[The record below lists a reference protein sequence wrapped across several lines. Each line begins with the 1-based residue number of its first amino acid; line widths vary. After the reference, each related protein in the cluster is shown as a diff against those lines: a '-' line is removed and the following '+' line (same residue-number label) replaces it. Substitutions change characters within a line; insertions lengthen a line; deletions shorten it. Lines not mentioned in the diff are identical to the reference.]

1 MVFRP
6 AAGLAALRHRDYA
19 CYLGANFL
27 STVALQIQAVAL
39 GWQIYDLTGDPFKL
53 GLVGLM
59 EFLPAMGLALVAGPI
74 ADHFDRRKILIIG
87 YLAEMLAAVLLVLMV
102 LTDRTSVFAILAIAL
117 LFGVVRALVA
127 PAARAMLPS
136 LVPKEVF
143 STAIAWNSTTWQVAT
158 IGGPALGGFL
168 YVLGPDVAYAGT
180 VVALIGGTVFALVM
194 RGRKIAAKTEER
206 PNLAM
211 LLAGFPAIFR
221 RPILLGA
228 LSLDLFAVL
237 FSGAVALLPIFAKD
251 VLHVGPDGLGIL
263 RSAPAIGAVTTA
275 LFLTQWPLRRHVGRR
290 LFTAVGIF
298 GVAVVGFGFSRD
310 FWLSF
315 GLLVLLG
322 MADMVSVY
330 VRGSIVPLATP
341 DALRGRVMAVEMVF
355 IGASNELG
363 AFVAGTGA
371 ALLGAVPAVIVGGSM
386 TILVTL
392 AWARLF
398 PPLRDVDR
406 IESVAPDF
414 RPEGGEDRI
423 ATG

>member
-1 MVFRP
+1 MAFRP

-27 STVALQIQAVAL
+27 STIALQIQSVAL

-74 ADHFDRRKILIIG
+74 ADHFDRRRILILG
-87 YLAEMLAAVLLVLMV
+87 YLAEMLAALLLVLMV
-102 LTDRTSVFAILAIAL
+102 VTDRTSVFAILAIAL
-117 LFGVVRALVA
+117 LFGVVRALVH

-143 STAIAWNSTTWQVAT
+143 STAIAWNSTTWQIGT

-168 YVLGPDVAYAGT
+168 YLFGPAYAYGGT
-180 VVALIGGTVFALVM
+180 VVALLAGTVFVLVM
-194 RGRKIAAKTEER
+194 RGRKIEAKSEER
-206 PNLAM
+206 PDLHM
-211 LLAGFPAIFR
+211 LLAGLPAIFH

-237 FSGAVALLPIFAKD
+237 FSGAVALLPVFAKD

-263 RSAPAIGAVTTA
+263 RSAPALGAVTTA

-290 LFTAVGIF
+290 LFFAVGVF
-298 GVAVVGFGFSRD
+298 GLAVVAFGFSRH

-315 GLLVLLG
+315 GVLVGGG

-341 DALRGRVMAVEMVF
+341 DALRGRVMAVEAVF

-371 ALLGAVPAVIVGGSM
+371 ALLGAVPAVIVGGCL

-392 AWARLF
+392 TWARIF
-398 PPLRDVDR
+398 PPLRNVDR

-414 RPEGGEDRI
+414 QPEAGGDRI
-423 ATG
+423 AAS